1 MTGFINVN
9 KAQGASSA
17 QEVSKI
23 KWLTKTPCGHMGT
36 LDPMAS
42 GVLPVAIGNAARL
55 FDYFLSKNKTYVA
68 TFKFGVNSDTLDIT
82 GTITSEGGRIPT
94 TEEIE
99 GVLSEFCGEIE
110 QLPPKYSAK
119 CINGKRGYQLA
130 RDGVEFEL
138 APKKVTIHS
147 IKLVE
152 KISEDEYSFEI
163 ECGGGT
169 YIRSIARD
177 LGIRLKTSAIMS
189 ALVRTKS
196 GIFTIENAVCTY
208 NLTPQNFS
216 DFLIKT
222 EDVLSFD
229 SIYPSKSEAKKLL
242 NGLTVPCNRADG
254 IYKFFDTDG
263 NFYGLAEVKQNVLK
277 VRTKLC

>member
-9 KAQGASSA
+9 KVQGASSA

-55 FDYFLSKNKTYVA
+55 FDYFLSKNKTYIAV
-68 TFKFGVNSDTLDIT
+68 FKFGANSDTLDTT
-82 GTITSEGGRIPT
+82 GTIISEGGRIPT
-94 TEEIE
+94 ATEIE
-99 GVLSEFCGEIE
+99 GVLNEFTGEIE

-138 APKKVTIHS
+138 APKKVAIHS
-147 IKLVE
+147 IKLVD
-152 KISEDEYSFEI
+152 KVSKDEYSFEI

-177 LGIRLKTSAIMS
+177 LGLRLETSAIMS
-189 ALVRTKS
+189 TLIRTKS
-196 GIFTIENAVCTY
+196 GLFAIENSVYTD
-208 NLTPQNFS
+208 NLTSQNVA
-216 DFLIKT
+216 DYIIKT

-229 SIYPSKSEAKKLL
+229 SIYPSEVEAKKLL
-242 NGLTVPCNRADG
+242 NGLAIACNRADG
-254 IYKFFDTDG
+254 IYKCYDSTG
-263 NFYGLAEVKQNVLK
+263 SFYGLAEVKQNVLK